1 MISNQTIEMTQ
12 KVVQKDGHIVSDMG
26 GEKVMLSIENGKY
39 YNLGSMGGIIWD
51 MIQEPMH
58 VEHLINKL
66 MEEYDVERS
75 VCEGHVV
82 SFLEHMAKEG
92 LILRIETGDVR

>member
-1 MISNQTIEMTQ
+1 MISNQTIDLTQ
-12 KVVQKDGHIVSDMG
+12 EVVQKDGHIVSDMG

-39 YNLGSMGGIIWD
+39 YNLGSVGGIIWD
-51 MIQEPMH
+51 MIQEPIQ
-58 VEHLINKL
+58 VEHLIHKL
-66 MEEYDVERS
+66 TGEYDVERS
-75 VCEGHVV
+75 VCEEQVL